1 MPIIETLEDVTPA
14 TLSVMERTRDPRL
27 REILVALAGHLHAF
41 VREVQLTEREFQ
53 RAPAQLPA
61 LGQQSTERTNAVA
74 LLAGSPGLSP
84 PTCMMTNAHGDT
96 SPTLHG

>member
-41 VREVQLTEREFQ
+41 VREVKLTESEFQ
-53 RAPAQLPA
+53 RGAALVAA
-61 LGQQSTERTNAVA
+61 LGQQSNDRHNEVVLRSEERRVGKECVSTCRSRW
-74 LLAGSPGLSP
+74 SPS
-84 PTCMMTNAHGDT
+84 H
-96 SPTLHG
+96 